1 MAQKFPLDE
10 FDSAV
15 AHGGRHRVRRTPK
28 IRALEFLRILVVAL
42 VVAVL
47 GYFGLKLVDSAN
59 LFSATST
66 PVSSV
71 SIQDVAKGLEITIL
85 DATATIGTAD
95 KVATTL
101 VDAGFNVVSAG
112 ELGGEV
118 SSKSEVPQT
127 IVYYFDAGDKAA
139 AAVIAKA
146 LGTYPVKQST
156 AYAGAV
162 TVVIGTDFK

>member
-1 MAQKFPLDE
+1 MSQKFPLDE

-28 IRALEFLRILVVAL
+28 IRALEFLRIVVVAL
-42 VVAVL
+42 IVAVI
-47 GYFGLKLVDSAN
+47 GYFGLKWVDSAN
-59 LFSATST
+59 LFSPSASPMPTI
-66 PVSSV
+66 SV
-71 SIQDVAKGLEITIL
+71 TDVAKGLEITVL
-85 DATATIGTAD
+85 DATATTGTSD

-112 ELGGEV
+112 ELGGEI
-118 SSKSEVPQT
+118 SSKSEVAET
-127 IVYYFDAGDKAA
+127 IVYYFNVGDKAA

-146 LGTYPVKQST
+146 LGAYPVEQST

-162 TVVIGTDFK
+162 TVVIGADFK

>member
-10 FDSAV
+10 FDSAI
-15 AHGGRHRVRRTPK
+15 AHGGRHRVRRTAK
-28 IRALEFLRILVVAL
+28 VRVLEFVRILVVAV

-59 LFSATST
+59 LFAPSST
-66 PVSSV
+66 PVA
-71 SIQDVAKGLEITIL
+71 SISISDVAKGLEITIL
-85 DATATIGTAD
+85 DATGTAGTAD
-95 KVATTL
+95 KVATSL

-118 SSKSEVPQT
+118 SSKSKVEKTV
-127 IVYYFDAGDKAA
+127 VYCFDAGDKAA

-146 LGTYPVKQST
+146 LGAYPVQQSS

>member
-10 FDSAV
+10 FDSAI

-28 IRALEFLRILVVAL
+28 IRAFEFLRILVVAI

-47 GYFGLKLVDSAN
+47 GFFGLKLVDSAN
-59 LFSATST
+59 LFTATSA
-66 PVSSV
+66 PVQTV
-71 SIQDVAKGLEITIL
+71 SISDVAKGLEITIL
-85 DATATIGTAD
+85 DATTTSGTAD
-95 KVATTL
+95 KVATSL

-112 ELGGEV
+112 LLGGEV
-118 SSKSEVPQT
+118 SSKSQIDKTV
-127 IVYYFDAGDKAA
+127 VYYFDAGDKAA
-139 AAVIAKA
+139 AAVIAKT

-162 TVVIGTDFK
+162 TIVIGTDFK

>member
-15 AHGGRHRVRRTPK
+15 AHGGRHRVRRTAK

-42 VVAVL
+42 VVAAL
-47 GYFGLKLVDSAN
+47 GYFGLKMVDSAN
-59 LFSATST
+59 LFSATAT
-66 PVSSV
+66 PVA
-71 SIQDVAKGLEITIL
+71 SISISDVAKGLEITIL
-85 DATATIGTAD
+85 DATAKAGTAD
-95 KVATTL
+95 KVATSL
-101 VDAGFNVVSAG
+101 VDSGFNVISAG
-112 ELGGEV
+112 QLGGE
-118 SSKSEVPQT
+118 SSSNSAVAQT
-127 IVYYFDAGDKAA
+127 VVYYFDAGDKAA

-146 LGTYPVKQST
+146 LGAYPVQQSS

>member
-42 VVAVL
+42 VVAAI

-59 LFSATST
+59 LFKATAT
-66 PVSSV
+66 PVA
-71 SIQDVAKGLEITIL
+71 SISISDVAKGLEITIL
-85 DATATIGTAD
+85 DSRVQTGTAD

-101 VDAGFNVVSAG
+101 VDAGFNVISAG
-112 ELGGEV
+112 QLSGD
-118 SSKSEVPQT
+118 SSKNSEVAQT
-127 IVYYFDAGDKAA
+127 VVYYFDAADKAA
-139 AAVIAKA
+139 AAVIAKV
-146 LGTYPVKQST
+146 LGAYPVQQSS

>member
-47 GYFGLKLVDSAN
+47 GYFGLKLADSSN
-59 LFSATST
+59 LFTATST

-71 SIQDVAKGLEITIL
+71 SITDVAKGLEITIL
-85 DATATIGTAD
+85 DATATTGTAD

-101 VDAGFNVVSAG
+101 VDAGFNVISAG
-112 ELGGEV
+112 ELGGDLT
-118 SSKSEVPQT
+118 SKSEVSQT
-127 IVYYFDAGDKAA
+127 IVFYFDAGDKAA
-139 AAVIAKA
+139 ASVIAKV
-146 LGTYPVKQST
+146 LGAYPVKQSS